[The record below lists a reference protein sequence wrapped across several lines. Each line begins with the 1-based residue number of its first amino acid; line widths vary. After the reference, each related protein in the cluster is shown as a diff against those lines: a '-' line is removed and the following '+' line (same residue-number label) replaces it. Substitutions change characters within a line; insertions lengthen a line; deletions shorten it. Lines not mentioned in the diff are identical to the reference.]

1 MPHYLFHV
9 VQTRD
14 HWATLV
20 EHPQDESIVIGALM
34 EKLGGR
40 MLNFY
45 YTFGE
50 YDSIGIAE
58 LPDGVA
64 AQAVCTAGMVR
75 GSLESIRATRLLTV
89 EETLAALRQAGD
101 APLPPPSKG

>member
-20 EHPQDESIVIGALM
+20 EHPQDESSVVGALM
-34 EKLGGR
+34 EQLGGR
-40 MLNFY
+40 MLSFY

-58 LPDGVA
+58 LPDDVA
-64 AQAVCTAGMVR
+64 AQAVCAAGMVR
-75 GSLESIRATRLLTV
+75 GSLESIQATRLLTV
-89 EETLAALRQAGD
+89 EETLEALRQARE
-101 APLPPPSKG
+101 APLPRPSKG